1 MAIQFALW
9 IFHKA
14 PDNIQRATTNPFYYP
29 HALYLFMYLF
39 FYINGV
45 SAICA
50 GIGRSVIHWVATP
63 CVLAVCVVGDLAW
76 LVRGLIAAASDSESA
91 VLSWPLPPVSLM
103 AARPR
108 AKVTGALAPVQ
119 MALLTAIT
127 HSANQTAR
135 DGTPALPLPEPSPC
149 CWCCS
154 AYVRPG
160 REGESLI
167 WSAVRFTHLQVAV
180 IKQIVLICGS

>member
-1 MAIQFALW
+1 MEY
-9 IFHKA
+9 
-14 PDNIQRATTNPFYYP
+14 NPY
-29 HALYLFMYLF
+29 AQ
-39 FYINGV
+39 
-45 SAICA
+45 
-50 GIGRSVIHWVATP
+50 
-63 CVLAVCVVGDLAW
+63 VLGDQQYTGMQLLASLLCVVGDLAW

-135 DGTPALPLPEPSPC
+135 DGTPALPLPEPSPSLLVLLC
-149 CWCCS
+149 ICAS
-154 AYVRPG
+154 GA
-160 REGESLI
+160 REG
-167 WSAVRFTHLQVAV
+167 A
-180 IKQIVLICGS
+180 

>member
-1 MAIQFALW
+1 
-9 IFHKA
+9 
-14 PDNIQRATTNPFYYP
+14 
-29 HALYLFMYLF
+29 
-39 FYINGV
+39 
-45 SAICA
+45 
-50 GIGRSVIHWVATP
+50 
-63 CVLAVCVVGDLAW
+63 
-76 LVRGLIAAASDSESA
+76 
-91 VLSWPLPPVSLM
+91 M

-135 DGTPALPLPEPSPC
+135 DGTPALPLPEPAPR

-160 REGESLI
+160 REKELNLPCPRR
-167 WSAVRFTHLQVAV
+167 AKVAPHDEEEHLQDDG
-180 IKQIVLICGS
+180 LIRRPGQ